1 MHQLKRRH
9 VLRTGALLAAAT
21 IVPALGAC
29 TVGGVG
35 QPTATT
41 SGPPTTVPTT
51 TATGAGAMPTAPTT
65 SAAATGARTTAA
77 TPATASVT
85 ASRSTGATPG
95 TPLDWQRVDA
105 ALGRAGALQPGEVY
119 RFGFPRTDLQVTA
132 RGVPLKAGFALG
144 SHVEFLQVGADR
156 AMFMGDLVLTED
168 EVNPVLAQLQQGGI
182 DLAALHNH
190 LLGETPRVMYLHI
203 MGHADPVP
211 TAAAIRAALAASKTP
226 LAAPTAGQAEQVD
239 LDTTM
244 LDGALGYRGKA
255 NGAIYQYGIPRAET
269 IRDMGVELPPA
280 IGVAT
285 AINFQPTGGGKAAIT
300 GDFVLL
306 GGEVAA
312 VSRALRAAGIDVT
325 ALHSHGLSDEPRL
338 FYMHFWAVDDAAK
351 LARGLRAALAT
362 TNSVKPQ

>member
-1 MHQLKRRH
+1 M
-9 VLRTGALLAAAT
+9 G
-21 IVPALGAC
+21 
-29 TVGGVG
+29 
-35 QPTATT
+35 
-41 SGPPTTVPTT
+41 
-51 TATGAGAMPTAPTT
+51 
-65 SAAATGARTTAA
+65 
-77 TPATASVT
+77 
-85 ASRSTGATPG
+85 
-95 TPLDWQRVDA
+95 RV
-105 ALGRAGALQPGEVY
+105 GALQPGGVY

-144 SHVEFLQVGADR
+144 SHVEFLQVGPDR
-156 AMFMGDLVLTED
+156 ALFMGDLVLTED

-203 MGHADPVP
+203 MGHADPVA
-211 TAAAIRAALAASKTP
+211 TAAALRAALAASKTP
-226 LAAPTAGQAEQVD
+226 PAAPAAGQAEQAEQVD
-239 LDTTM
+239 LDTAA
-244 LDGALGYRGKA
+244 LDGALGYRGKV

-280 IGVAT
+280 LGVAT

-300 GDFVLL
+300 DDFVLL
-306 GGEVAA
+306 GGETGA

-351 LARGLRAALAT
+351 LARGLRAALAA